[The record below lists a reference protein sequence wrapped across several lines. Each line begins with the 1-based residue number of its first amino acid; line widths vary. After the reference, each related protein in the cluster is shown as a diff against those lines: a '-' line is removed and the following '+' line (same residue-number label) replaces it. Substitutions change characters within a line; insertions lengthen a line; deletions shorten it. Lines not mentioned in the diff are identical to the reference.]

1 MEHFSGEEFEKLR
14 GESQKWSVDQWRELL
29 TLIVNPPAEFT
40 NLSQSQHR
48 ESDKDYIPTHSDEDI
63 DKLMKTFLENSR
75 ELSEIERQ
83 LVNNWKEGNVKE
95 SEDKSDEKKNDED
108 AINLVNKYGDMTK
121 EEAEIRLNNND
132 NDIINTLLESLM

>member
-1 MEHFSGEEFEKLR
+1 
-14 GESQKWSVDQWRELL
+14 
-29 TLIVNPPAEFT
+29 
-40 NLSQSQHR
+40 
-48 ESDKDYIPTHSDEDI
+48 
-63 DKLMKTFLENSR
+63 
-75 ELSEIERQ
+75 
-83 LVNNWKEGNVKE
+83 